1 MHEQGYH
8 QIFTM
13 GQVDQVVLVVIV
25 DCVNL
30 RICFCLS
37 LFYRYFLEVSLS
49 LFDGTDQHRGGLDVL
64 LAVFLW
70 YGLTY
75 EDAIAVG

>member
-1 MHEQGYH
+1 MHKQGDH

-30 RICFCLS
+30 RICFS
-37 LFYRYFLEVSLS
+37 LFLFDRYFLKVSLS
-49 LFDGTDQHRGGLDVL
+49 LFDGTDKHGGGLDVL
-64 LAVFLW
+64 FAVFLW
-70 YGLTY
+70 YRLTDEY
-75 EDAIAVG
+75 AIAVR